1 MSLAGGI
8 GGAQL
13 AGSLEGE
20 GLAADAFVRASVPE
34 VATAALVSYTT
45 QVVAGTL
52 YRFTYA
58 GYEGE
63 IQVWSQSW
71 NNGFLKITLP
81 NGTEIANQ

>member
-8 GGAQL
+8 GETQL
-13 AGSLEGE
+13 VGNLEGD

-34 VATAALVSYTT
+34 VATAALTSFTT